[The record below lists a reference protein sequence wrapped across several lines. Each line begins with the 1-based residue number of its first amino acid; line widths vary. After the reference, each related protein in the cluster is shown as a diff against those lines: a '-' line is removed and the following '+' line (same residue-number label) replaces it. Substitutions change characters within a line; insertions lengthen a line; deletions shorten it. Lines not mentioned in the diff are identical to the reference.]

1 MEAAE
6 TVAVG
11 AVGAVGAASP
21 RAARPLVRWR
31 RIALA
36 TIAGLGLASCSGGGN
51 PGDLG
56 GVAKK
61 DHPLP
66 TLSGETLG
74 GERVDAATYGEGGV
88 LVINVW
94 ADWCAPCRREQPMLV
109 DLARRYESRGV
120 RFLGINYQDDR
131 DAARAWVEEFGVPYP
146 SLFDPWG
153 HTAAKLGFP
162 ALPDTYVIDE
172 DGTVRWVVF
181 GETRSK
187 QLSELIDDVLR

>member
-1 MEAAE
+1 MEAEEPVEE
-6 TVAVG
+6 T
-11 AVGAVGAASP
+11 VGAASP
-21 RAARPLVRWR
+21 RNTRPFVRWR
-31 RIALA
+31 RIALTA
-36 TIAGLGLASCSGGGN
+36 IAGLALASCTGGGDAE
-51 PGDLG
+51 DLG

-66 TLSGETLG
+66 TLSGESLG
-74 GERVDAATYGEGGV
+74 GARIDAATYREGGV

-109 DLARRYESRGV
+109 DLARRYETRGV

-131 DAARAWVEEFGVPYP
+131 DAARAWVQEFGVPYP

-153 HTAAKLGFP
+153 HTAATLGFP

-172 DGTVRWVVF
+172 TGTVRWVVF
-181 GETRSK
+181 GETRSE